1 MQGFLLIDKPEHFT
15 SFDVVAVL
23 RGLLHT
29 KKIGHTGTLDPM
41 ATGVLAIFT
50 GRATKLCEL
59 LPSDEKRYTATFQ
72 LGMTSDT
79 LDRTGTILSR
89 SPVTATKVE
98 VEQTLV
104 RFIGE
109 IEQIPPMYSAIKQ
122 DGVRLYDL
130 ARQGKT
136 AKRESRSVT
145 IHELRLLDANEA
157 EHRYTIDVRCSKG
170 TYVRS
175 LCDDIGQALGCG
187 AVVTDLRRTCANG
200 FGIEQCVTLEQ
211 LKAHNDPSS
220 LLISCDQALTAY
232 HAVTVTEGQAKRFGN
247 GGALAQNRIKITENP
262 TEYLRVYAPD
272 GAFLGLGV
280 LRDGEL
286 KVQCILTE
294 IEYGR
299 SRFIISKRNG
309 HRSRNAGRDPL
320 GASALDRN
328 GCSFEKHS
336 RSARAGADLRQTAQG
351 CSSFDDPATQG
362 SVIVFHGDRPDL

>member
-1 MQGFLLIDKPEHFT
+1 MQGFLLIDKPEGFT

-29 KKIGHTGTLDPM
+29 KRIGHTGTLAPM
-41 ATGVLAIFT
+41 ATGVLTVFT

-59 LPSDEKRYTATFQ
+59 LPSDEKRYTAVFR

-79 LDRTGTILSR
+79 LDRTGNILST
-89 SPVTATKVE
+89 SPVTVGKE
-98 VEQTLV
+98 QVEQVLEQF
-104 RFIGE
+104 RGE

-136 AKRESRSVT
+136 AKRESRRVI
-145 IHELRLLDANEA
+145 IHELRLLKADER
-157 EHRYTIDVRCSKG
+157 EHVYTIDVRCSKG
-170 TYVRS
+170 TYIRS

-187 AVVTDLRRTCANG
+187 AIVTELRRTCANG

-211 LKAHNDPSS
+211 LKASTDPSS
-220 LLISCDQALTAY
+220 LLLPCDQALLSY
-232 HAVTVTEGQAKRFGN
+232 HAVTVTEGQAKRFCN
-247 GGALAQNRIKITENP
+247 GGALAQDRIRLTADP

-272 GAFLGLGV
+272 GNFLGLGV

-294 IEYGR
+294 I
-299 SRFIISKRNG
+299 
-309 HRSRNAGRDPL
+309 
-320 GASALDRN
+320 
-328 GCSFEKHS
+328 
-336 RSARAGADLRQTAQG
+336 
-351 CSSFDDPATQG
+351 
-362 SVIVFHGDRPDL
+362 